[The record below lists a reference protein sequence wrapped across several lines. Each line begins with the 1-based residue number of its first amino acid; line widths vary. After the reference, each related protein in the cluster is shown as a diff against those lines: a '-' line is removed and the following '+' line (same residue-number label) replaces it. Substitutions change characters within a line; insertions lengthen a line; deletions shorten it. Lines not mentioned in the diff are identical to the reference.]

1 MAIQNNY
8 DGPPSLKIYQDFV
21 RTTTGGGVDQNAVI
35 VAQHFDVFK
44 PENATEDDFFAYSVD
59 MPGTHE
65 LKWLKE
71 DGTGDIKAMYN
82 NVDNGS
88 VRLHFQGASV
98 EQCSMTGK
106 LGDTDN
112 VIIFDGVDF
121 GARGTTP
128 ETIVVGDMVVANDK
142 VARIISIENG
152 TSKAEASINNSNFK
166 LTGEYTGKGDCT
178 YYLTVTSV
186 KETEGVV
193 TTATVKVSTKD
204 NSFSDT
210 INLSGTTAK
219 ALGTSGLSVSVV
231 SISSIVVDK
240 DNPVAV
246 IECTAAKTVK
256 NTIRVNQ
263 SITGSDVVVRFGK
276 VRDFVVKYPNMTD
289 EEIILNGTTVDT
301 VFGGKEAID
310 APVICGK
317 VFVEFRSVNTTF
329 NGRLGYIDAT
339 NIDEIG
345 LPLVENPAGAMV
357 SAALK
362 GGLGVYVTTV
372 YGNTLEDYRKAFI
385 LLAKST
391 NTYGI
396 VLGTTDKS
404 VIAEG
409 ATFVEQMASPDVA
422 NYKILYY
429 GLDSSDEGVIF
440 DKVNEYDNSGRV
452 IASRDVLA
460 TISNGI
466 ITIDSNTD
474 GFFTAGV
481 MAGDKIRMAGSV
493 YTIKSV
499 LTNDTAELT
508 DANAN
513 VSVSYVITVTRKLNG
528 QDLVDELKSRV
539 YTTNHRCYCVF
550 GDGISVD
557 GIDDAPAWLLAALP
571 AGMRAGEYCQR
582 PISNLAYD
590 GCTADNKLVLSP
602 AEMRDLASRG
612 VWILANTADGSTVY
626 NYHQLSTD
634 MSDKKLQEQSYT
646 TNFDNISRGARAL
659 LLPYYGNSNI
669 SEEFLNQLYFN
680 LHTYLASKRVNQPS
694 VEVGPQLIDFSNLNI
709 EQDSVNKDRVYMQV
723 DYEMPAPFNH
733 VVLRQRLM

>member
-44 PENATEDDFFAYSVD
+44 PENAAEDDFFAYSVD

-82 NVDNGS
+82 NVDTDS
-88 VRLHFQGASV
+88 VRLHFKGASV

-112 VIIFDGVDF
+112 VIIFENVDF
-121 GARGTTP
+121 SARGTTP

-152 TSKAEASINNSNFK
+152 TSRASATIDNSTFK
-166 LTGEYTGKGDCT
+166 LSGNFTGSADCV
-178 YYLTVTSV
+178 YYLTVSAV

-193 TTATVKVSTKD
+193 TGATVRISTQD
-204 NSFSDT
+204 NSFNDT
-210 INLSGTTAK
+210 IELSGSTAK
-219 ALGTSGLSVSVV
+219 RLGSSGISVAVNSWTGIAV
-231 SISSIVVDK
+231 ST
-240 DNPVAV
+240 NPVAT
-246 IECTAAKTVK
+246 ITCMTAKTVK

-263 SITGSDVVVRFGK
+263 SITGSNVVVRFGK

-289 EEIILNGTTVDT
+289 ETIILNGTTVDT
-301 VFGGKEAID
+301 VFGGREVND
-310 APVICGK
+310 AAVICGK
-317 VFVEFRSVNTTF
+317 VFVEFRAVNTTF

-339 NIDEIG
+339 NMNEIG
-345 LPLVENPAGAMV
+345 LPVVENPAGAMV

-372 YGNTLEDYRKAFI
+372 YGNTLADYRKAFI

-396 VLGTTDKS
+396 VLGTTDKAI
-404 VIAEG
+404 IAEG
-409 ATFVEQMASPDVA
+409 ATFVEQMAGPDVA

-429 GLDSSDEGVIF
+429 GLDASDEGVIF
-440 DKVNEYDNSGRV
+440 DKINEYDNSGRV

-481 MAGDKIRMAGSV
+481 MAGDKIRMAGNV

-513 VSVSYVITVTRKLNG
+513 VSVSYVITVTRKLEG
-528 QDLVDELKSRV
+528 QALVDELKSRV
-539 YTTNHRCYCVF
+539 YTANHRCYCVF

-557 GIDDAPAWLLAALP
+557 GIDNAPAWLLAALP
-571 AGMRAGEYCQR
+571 AGMRAGAYCQR

-634 MSDKKLQEQSYT
+634 MSDKKYQEQSYT

-669 SEEFLNQLYFN
+669 SEEFINQLYAN
-680 LHTYLASKRVNQPS
+680 LSAYLSAKRVNAPS
-694 VEVGPQLIDFSNLNI
+694 VEVGPQLISFSNLTI
-709 EQDSVNKDRVYMQV
+709 EQDTVNKDRVYMKV
-723 DYEMPAPFNH
+723 DYVMPAPFNH
-733 VVLRQRLM
+733 VEFRQRLM